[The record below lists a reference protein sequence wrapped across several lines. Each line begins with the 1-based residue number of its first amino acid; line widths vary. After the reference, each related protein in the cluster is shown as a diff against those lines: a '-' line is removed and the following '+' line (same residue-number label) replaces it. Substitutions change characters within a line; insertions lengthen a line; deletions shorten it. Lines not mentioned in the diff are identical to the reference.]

1 MTRSY
6 KNFPKTRPRTP
17 INIRSRPTNIGRD
30 DPEYR
35 QRIEKTK
42 KQRLNKQLEREA
54 EYEIRNYDKED

>member
-6 KNFPKTRPRTP
+6 KNFPTTKPRNP
-17 INIRSRPTNIGRD
+17 INIR

>member
-1 MTRSY
+1 M
-6 KNFPKTRPRTP
+6 
-17 INIRSRPTNIGRD
+17 NIGRD

-54 EYEIRNYDKED
+54 DYEIRTYEKD